1 MSARVQILPD
11 RVADKIAAGEVVER
25 PASVVKELVENAVD
39 AGASRIEVELRNGGK
54 TEIRVADDGTG
65 MARQDALLALDRHAT
80 SKIRSAEDLD
90 SVSSFGFRGEALPS
104 IAAVSRFELETAT
117 REEETG
123 TRIRVR
129 GGEIQSVDEIAR
141 RPGTT
146 VRVRSLFHNVPA
158 RAKFLRSAGVET
170 RAVSE
175 TIIRVALSKLR
186 IHFRLVSNGRELLDL
201 PPAEA
206 VRRRVA
212 DLWGGEEAE
221 PLLELEAGEED
232 LRIGG
237 LVERPDAARGGGRRR
252 QIFVNGRPVDDD
264 GLVTAVDDA
273 YRTTVAPDVRPT
285 FFLYVSLPPDG
296 VDVNVHPQ
304 KSEVKF
310 RDRPDVEAAARAAV
324 RDALSELRSTPE
336 LGGDGSTAGEDAAVE
351 TAPSGKG
358 PPGDRGEGRAAAEA
372 STARTNQV
380 REPRSQ
386 LALFVS
392 GHPEDAGEDR
402 EETALRGGER
412 VRPPE
417 LWQLHETYILA
428 SSREGLLIID
438 QHAAHERVLYEEL
451 MDRFAGASSG
461 TSQRLLFPLTL
472 RLSPAE
478 YSVVEELEALFEKVG
493 YDVEPF
499 GDRTVIVHGAPN
511 PHPYFDAERC
521 FRDMVQELAEGSEL
535 VNSARNQHERIAKSM
550 ACQGAIKAG
559 RPLSREEMSELFDR
573 LFATELPGHDVHGR
587 PTIVRLTLDELHRRF
602 RRS

>member
-1 MSARVQILPD
+1 MTTRVQILPD
-11 RVADKIAAGEVVER
+11 RVANKIAAGEVVER

-117 REEETG
+117 REQETG

-141 RPGTT
+141 QPGTT

-201 PPAEA
+201 PPADA

-212 DLWGGEEAE
+212 DLWGGGEAE

-264 GLVTAVDDA
+264 GLVAAVDDA

-324 RDALSELRSTPE
+324 RDALSQLRSTPE
-336 LGGDGSTAGEDAAVE
+336 LGGEGPPTGEDPAVD
-351 TAPSGKG
+351 TAPSDESV
-358 PPGDRGEGRAAAEA
+358 PGDAEEGSVAAEGGA
-372 STARTNQV
+372 PRTKQV

-451 MDRFAGASSG
+451 MDRFAGESSG

-559 RPLSREEMSELFDR
+559 RTLSREEMSELFDR